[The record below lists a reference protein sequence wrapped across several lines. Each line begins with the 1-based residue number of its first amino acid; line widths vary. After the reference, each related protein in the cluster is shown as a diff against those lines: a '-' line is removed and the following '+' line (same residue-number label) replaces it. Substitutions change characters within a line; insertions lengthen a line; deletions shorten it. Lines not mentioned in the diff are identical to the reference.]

1 MESELEYLR
10 VADGA
15 LGLRGVVAGQP
26 PDELHRVKRRLLGF
40 WNRQMGYWNNRIC
53 ELRVFQPSLPLT
65 GKCNHRELVAS

>member
-26 PDELHRVKRRLLGF
+26 PDELHRVKR
-40 WNRQMGYWNNRIC
+40 
-53 ELRVFQPSLPLT
+53 
-65 GKCNHRELVAS
+65 